1 MEIRL
6 KYNGN
11 KIDIKRVIYPYFYF
25 ISPNL
30 SAFGRGIFQLYFTEV
45 YFSSLLALKTFLE
58 V

>member
-25 ISPNL
+25 ISPK
-30 SAFGRGIFQLYFTEV
+30 AYFKYISV
-45 YFSSLLALKTFLE
+45 ALF
-58 V
+58 